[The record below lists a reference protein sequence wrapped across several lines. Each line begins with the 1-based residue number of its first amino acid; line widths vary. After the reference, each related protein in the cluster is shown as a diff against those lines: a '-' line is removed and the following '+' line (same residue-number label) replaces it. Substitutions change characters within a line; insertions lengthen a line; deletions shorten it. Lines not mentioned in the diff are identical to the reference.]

1 MGDSY
6 SLYEAKARLSAIIR
20 RVREGRPVTI
30 TLHGEPVAEI
40 RAIQDQGE
48 GIEKRVTRLVERGVL
63 VPAESDPAEIPVAV
77 RRRGALKRFLAER
90 DE

>member
-1 MGDSY
+1 MADSY
-6 SLYEAKARLSAIIR
+6 SVYEAKARLSAIIR

-40 RAIQDQGE
+40 RAIRGE
-48 GIEKRVTRLVERGVL
+48 RGGIEGRLQRLTERGVV
-63 VPAESDPAEIPVAV
+63 VPAEAQPSEIPLVA
-77 RRRGALKRFLAER
+77 RRKGALQRFLAER

>member
-1 MGDSY
+1 MSDSY
-6 SLYEAKARLSAIIR
+6 SVYEAKARLSAIIR

-40 RAIQDQGE
+40 RAIPEQE
-48 GIEKRVTRLVERGVL
+48 AGIEKRLSRMVERGVVL
-63 VPAESDPAEIPVAV
+63 PAESDPAEIPVVV
-77 RRRGALKRFLAER
+77 RRRGALKRFLAGR